1 MGENKLLSPVEWL
14 VYRYIRKK
22 TYQGGEDRWTT
33 QKELV
38 DAINADPNIE
48 VKLTYNEADYNHC
61 RGLWTIINGI
71 NQSGRVPKIIVTKNY
86 KYKLGNA
93 AEVRDYFAKQR
104 KDALKKLARLRTLER
119 RASMNGQGTILDSE
133 GKVID
138 EESTAR
144 RYFESLVPE
153 MAEAMKEEARKAD
166 QSPAEQPK
174 EKEGKTREE
183 GI

>member
-153 MAEAMKEEARKAD
+153 MAEAMKEEARRTRKGGND
-166 QSPAEQPK
+166 GEPENDC
-174 EKEGKTREE
+174 EKRD
-183 GI
+183 